1 MAGRWRSIWPPAT
14 AARALVLESTF
25 NNLPDVA
32 AYHFPWLPV
41 RWLMR
46 TRLDSAAIIGR
57 YHGPLLQSHGDADTI
72 VPLEFGRRMFEAANG
87 PKQFFP
93 LPGHNHNDP
102 MPAEYYDALGAFLAG
117 LTEPYPK

>member
-1 MAGRWRSIWPPAT
+1 
-14 AARALVLESTF
+14 
-25 NNLPDVA
+25 
-32 AYHFPWLPV
+32 
-41 RWLMR
+41 MR

-72 VPLEFGRRMFEAANG
+72 VPLEFGRRLFEAANG

-93 LPGHNHNDP
+93 LPGHDHNDP
-102 MPAEYYDALGAFLAG
+102 MPAEYYNALGAFLAG